1 MEQRNQTTGT
11 GRPHNQSEG
20 TTGSAVTA
28 TALTLFLLFFL
39 LLFHLL
45 QHLPCLLQLLLC
57 VRRVEPLPEMPK
69 APIIL
74 WGRIVRVRALGALV
88 T

>member
-1 MEQRNQTTGT
+1 MGDHTTNRR
-11 GRPHNQSEG
+11 GRQGLRTLPIYQV
-20 TTGSAVTA
+20 A
-28 TALTLFLLFFL
+28 ALTLFLFLLFFL

-45 QHLPCLLQLLLC
+45 QHLPRLLQLLLC

-74 WGRIVRVRALGALV
+74 WGRVFDVRALGALV

>member
-1 MEQRNQTTGT
+1 MGLKTTQPIRGM
-11 GRPHNQSEG
+11 
-20 TTGSAVTA
+20 TGSVHTS
-28 TALTLFLLFFL
+28 TALTLFLFLLFFL

-74 WGRIVRVRALGALV
+74 WGRIFDILALGALV

>member
-1 MEQRNQTTGT
+1 MGGHTTSRG
-11 GRPHNQSEG
+11 GRQGLRKRPIYQS
-20 TTGSAVTA
+20 A
-28 TALTLFLLFFL
+28 ALTLFLFLFFL

-74 WGRIVRVRALGALV
+74 WGRVFGVRTLRALV